1 MSLWPNGHRRILAS
15 ISLNSAQQ
23 LFRRT
28 PQITVQDILQRIE
41 EKKANRMQNHARSR
55 PKCNREPPVV
65 SMPNPKSC
73 WEAEHGAARN
83 KGNKWY
89 KRYNRKELHGQ
100 SCEKKGVS
108 MYKNGYIGEE
118 WWLEVV

>member
-28 PQITVQDILQRIE
+28 PQITVQGILQRIE
-41 EKKANRMQNHARSR
+41 EKKVNRMQNHAVVQNAIES
-55 PKCNREPPVV
+55 PVV

-108 MYKNGYIGEE
+108 MYKKGYIGEI